1 MLVGSEGRGE
11 HGLAL
16 AHLAVERD
24 LFMNCGISIGFAGHA
39 DPLLAILGVRSF
51 EHLLINFKASCFY
64 FEGRGREAQ
73 EYKIQAPDLRPI
85 NIKG

>member
-24 LFMNCGISIGFAGHA
+24 VFMNCGISIGFAGHA

-64 FEGRGREAQ
+64 FEEEEGRL
-73 EYKIQAPDLRPI
+73 K
-85 NIKG
+85 NIKFKRQIYVQSI